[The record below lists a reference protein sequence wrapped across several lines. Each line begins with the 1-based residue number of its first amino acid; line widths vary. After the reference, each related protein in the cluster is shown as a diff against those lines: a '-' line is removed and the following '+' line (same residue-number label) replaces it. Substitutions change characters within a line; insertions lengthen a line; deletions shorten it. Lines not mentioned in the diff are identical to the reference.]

1 MQLVLVGEDYGP
13 FAANIVG
20 SVLDFGQEFRARYSY
35 SPESGSQADLE
46 INHSQERATDGS
58 PWSAEQ
64 AMRPYDLAGG
74 LLVTAIGHYLGSLQS
89 LLLPE
94 MTLFGFQAVTRS
106 AIEGA
111 TRAAWVLDPTVSA
124 RQRMVRDLLLE
135 LQSMEEARLVELAAG
150 GDGSNYV
157 QQMFELRVRLAT
169 LGIDEYYGK
178 KNASPPG
185 SLRRRKPI
193 GFDGQVL
200 PTMTDAVAA
209 FLPHIG
215 VAHGEMCYRAL
226 AGVSHSLLLG
236 VTTYLTGVRIEGSAT
251 RVIPTPKLPIYPIAN
266 AVAISIA
273 GYLAVVERHA
283 LLWGR
288 DAAGVKAKRLGAVGE
303 LLSAIKQPE
312 HRIA

>member
-1 MQLVLVGEDYGP
+1 VQLVPVGEDYGP

-35 SPESGSQADLE
+35 SPEAGSQADLE

-94 MTLFGFQAVTRS
+94 MTLFGFQTVTRS

-111 TRAAWVLDPTVSA
+111 TRAAWVLDPAISA

-135 LQSMEEARLVELAAG
+135 LQSIEEARRVELAAG
-150 GDGSNYV
+150 RDESNYDR
-157 QQMFELRVRLAT
+157 QMLVLRVRAAT

-178 KNASPPG
+178 KNASSPG
-185 SLRRRKPI
+185 SLPRRDRVFPVI
-193 GFDGQVL
+193 WIRSIQISLGRTEMACATICLAFR
-200 PTMTDAVAA
+200 TDRLRLQSV
-209 FLPHIG
+209 
-215 VAHGEMCYRAL
+215 
-226 AGVSHSLLLG
+226 
-236 VTTYLTGVRIEGSAT
+236 EG
-251 RVIPTPKLPIYPIAN
+251 
-266 AVAISIA
+266 
-273 GYLAVVERHA
+273 RH
-283 LLWGR
+283 GR
-288 DAAGVKAKRLGAVGE
+288 DVTAEMGF
-303 LLSAIKQPE
+303 
-312 HRIA
+312 

>member
-1 MQLVLVGEDYGP
+1 
-13 FAANIVG
+13 
-20 SVLDFGQEFRARYSY
+20 
-35 SPESGSQADLE
+35 
-46 INHSQERATDGS
+46 
-58 PWSAEQ
+58 
-64 AMRPYDLAGG
+64 
-74 LLVTAIGHYLGSLQS
+74 LVTAIGHYLGSLQS

-111 TRAAWVLDPTVSA
+111 TRAAWVLDPAISA

-135 LQSMEEARLVELAAG
+135 LQSIEEARRVELAAG
-150 GDGSNYV
+150 RDESNYDR
-157 QQMFELRVRLAT
+157 QMLVLRVRAAT

-178 KNASPPG
+178 KNASSPG
-185 SLRRRKPI
+185 SLPRREPI

-200 PTMTDAVAA
+200 PTMTDAVAE

-215 VAHGEMCYRAL
+215 VAHGEMCYREL
-226 AGVSHSLLLG
+226 AGVSHSLLYG
-236 VTTYLTGVRIEGSAT
+236 VTTYLTGVRIEGSAK
-251 RVIPTPKLPIYPIAN
+251 RVIPTPELPIQTIAN

-288 DAAGVKAKRLGAVGE
+288 DAAGVKAKRLGAVGD

-312 HRIA
+312 HQIA